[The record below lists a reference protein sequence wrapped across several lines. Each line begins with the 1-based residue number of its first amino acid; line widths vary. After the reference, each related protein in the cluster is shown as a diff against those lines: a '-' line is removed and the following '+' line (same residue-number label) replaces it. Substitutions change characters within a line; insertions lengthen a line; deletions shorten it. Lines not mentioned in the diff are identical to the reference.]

1 MYNEVIPPE
10 KLRIYLVI
18 DIYRRSGV
26 TSMKKHKFF
35 KLATVSMLL
44 MALLVGC
51 GAKEDRYDAAI
62 SAKKIIM
69 ATNAEYAPFEFHKD
83 IDGKDQIV
91 GYDILIAQEIAKDLG
106 VELEVKDMSF
116 SAVVESVA
124 TGKAD
129 FAMAAMDPTP
139 EREKAMLFSQTYY
152 TAVAGVLVKKDDA
165 DKFKTA
171 DDLKGLTVG
180 VQTGSTFVD
189 VAQQIPEFND
199 KEQLMQLDKVGD
211 LVQALESNRAGA
223 VLVELPV
230 AQAYAAN
237 NPNVVIAPIELK
249 PASEGYVAG
258 VAKSSP
264 KLQEAINKTIDRL
277 KSEGKLDQFINE
289 ANRLVESE

>member
-1 MYNEVIPPE
+1 MLNTNIIWY
-10 KLRIYLVI
+10 RQI
-18 DIYRRSGV
+18 DRSGV
-26 TSMKKHKFF
+26 TSMKKSKVF
-35 KLATVSMLL
+35 KMATVSMLL

-51 GAKEDRYDAAI
+51 GAKEDRYDAAL
-62 SAKKIIM
+62 SAKKLVL

-83 IDGKDQIV
+83 IDGKDKIV
-91 GYDILIAQEIAKDLG
+91 GYDIMIAEEIAKDLG
-106 VELEVKDMSF
+106 VELEIKDMSF

-139 EREKAMLFSQTYY
+139 EREKAMLFSKTYY

-165 DKFKTA
+165 DKFKSA
-171 DDLKGLTVG
+171 DDLKGLTIG

-189 VAQQIPEFND
+189 VATQIPAFND

-230 AQAYAAN
+230 AQAYASN
-237 NPNVVIAPIELK
+237 NSNVVIAPIQLE

-258 VAKSSP
+258 VAKNSP
-264 KLQEAINKTIDRL
+264 KLQAAIDKTIERL
-277 KSEGKLDQFINE
+277 KNEGKLDEFINE
-289 ANRLVESE
+289 ANRLVESD